1 MFNLFN
7 KKKPILQSNGYIL
20 VVAFDTKTL
29 TSVNYVYNKET
40 NTFDKKSLF
49 AATTIHSDSK
59 FSTINEAF
67 ASISKKKEHKRFL
80 ASKNIEGIYYVETSV
95 VERPE
100 GVYISE
106 TTTSPLFYVPS
117 SMSLYIDAEK
127 PTFKNDNKYNQ
138 K

>member
-7 KKKPILQSNGYIL
+7 KKKPVLQSNGYIL
-20 VVAFDTKTL
+20 VVAFDSKTL

-49 AATTIHSDSK
+49 TATCIHSDSK
-59 FSTINEAF
+59 FNTINDAF
-67 ASISKKKEHKRFL
+67 VAISKKKEHKRFL

-100 GVYISE
+100 GVYMSE

-127 PTFKNDNKYNQ
+127 STFKNDNKYNQ